1 MNTPVQKMPISA
13 FVITKNERHAID
25 DCIVSLSF
33 VDEIVVVDDFSD
45 DGTPERCAEMGCR
58 VISNQFTSFS
68 TQKRFAMEATRNE
81 WVLELDADER
91 ISPALQQAIRA
102 LGPADFSR
110 YAGFAFRRL
119 TRFWGKWIR
128 HSSLYPDYKVR
139 LYHKGRGEW
148 TTARVHEH
156 FKPQGAVCR
165 IPHDILH
172 YQDLDLRT
180 YAQRTM
186 RYAELS
192 AADLHDRGRRARWF
206 DFLRP
211 VHMMFLRYVIRLE
224 FLDGVQGAAIA
235 AMGGF
240 GTFYKYFRLY
250 ELGREQRLA
259 VADRVK

>member
-1 MNTPVQKMPISA
+1 MTSSPPKLPISA
-13 FVITKNERHAID
+13 FVITRNERHNID
-25 DCIVSLSF
+25 DCIASLAF
-33 VDEIVVVDDFSD
+33 VAEIVVVDDYSD
-45 DGTPERCAEMGCR
+45 DGTAERCAELGCR
-58 VISNQFTSFS
+58 VISNRFTSFS
-68 TQKRFAMEATRNE
+68 AQKRFAMEATRHE

-91 ISPALQQAIRA
+91 ISPALQAAIAA
-102 LGPADFSR
+102 LTAADFAR
-110 YAGFAFRRL
+110 YDGFAFRRL

-128 HSSLYPDYKVR
+128 HSSLYPDYKTR
-139 LYHKGRGEW
+139 LYHKERGAW

-156 FKPQGAVCR
+156 FKPQGAVHR

-172 YQDLDLRT
+172 CQDLDLRT

-211 VHMMFLRYVIRLE
+211 IHMIFLRYVIRLG
-224 FLDGVQGAAIA
+224 FLDGVHGVAIA

-250 ELGREQRLA
+250 ELTLKNTA
-259 VADRVK
+259 AAKVD